1 MTDTRRGRPATVGS
15 VARVARRANVAV
27 AAALASVLTAAPLA
41 TLPAQGYFGQNHVQY
56 DQFEWRV
63 LETEH
68 FQVHFYQGLEE
79 TARIAGQMAERTYA
93 RLSRVLGHEFRE
105 KKPIIVFGSR
115 TDFAQNNIFGD
126 LGEGTGGVTDW
137 LRQRNTLYFIGD
149 YGEFEHILAHEMV
162 HVFQYDIF
170 SRGRAGANMQA
181 LARVQPP
188 LWYMEGMAE
197 YLSVG
202 PHHPHTDAVIRDA
215 ALNGKIPTIEQMTR
229 RPDLYFPYRY
239 GESLWEYI
247 GSKWGDRTIG
257 AIMNAVPAIGIERAV
272 RRELGLS
279 LEELGD
285 EWREAMQ
292 VAHLPLVAERRRA
305 RHYAE
310 PLLTERRTGGAVPIY
325 VAPSLSPDGDRIAYL
340 STGNF
345 FRAEVFLDL
354 YLADTKTGK
363 RIARLTK
370 SVLDP
375 DYEEL
380 RAAYSQSAF
389 SPDGQLLAFTTQS
402 RGKDVLELIDVKRRK
417 RVRRF
422 EGLPLEQMIGPT
434 FSPDG
439 QRIAFVGTQGSRSDL
454 YVINVDGTGL
464 RRLTNDLTGDA
475 QPSWSPDGRHIAFAS
490 ERGPQTDV
498 DVLRFGKW
506 RISVLDVETGA
517 VEVLPGQAGHNRNPQ
532 WSPDSRSIAYV
543 SDRTGIPN
551 IFLYEVAEREH
562 YQLTDVF
569 SAVSS
574 FTDQSPAISW
584 ARRADKLAFVYFENG
599 DYSVWWINNPRRHK
613 GAPFRP
619 TPATTVASAATPAVA
634 PSVAPALVDS
644 VAAGADSVAAV
655 TDAHA
660 ARSDSVITSTL
671 SAVGRRDSL
680 AAEPRDTTP
689 LDATVRGT
697 SARDTAHVE
706 RSVLL
711 DSLPE
716 RLSVY
721 RGAAGIRAANAPVAG
736 EGGPAGVSVAA
747 LLDSAALA
755 LPDTSSFRI
764 YDYRA
769 GFTPE
774 YISQPSIG
782 YAQDNF
788 GKGMYG
794 GTAVVLSDLLGN
806 HRLIFAGAING
817 RISEAQLYAAYAN
830 FARRL
835 QYVASVSQT
844 PYFVWGG
851 GTQQVLANGDY
862 LLTSNIHRY
871 IFREASAAAVIPR
884 DRFTRFELGAR
895 LSHIGI
901 TTLEVQEVIDG
912 MGFFLKGYGTAL
924 HEGESAALV
933 APYVAYVSDNALLGY
948 TSPILGRRFRFQ
960 VSPVVG
966 GWQWTEILAD
976 YRRYDPILFNLLT
989 VATRVR
995 ASARIGRDEGRLSD
1009 YLYPEYIRGYD
1020 RELYNQQS
1028 CIGAQASQCVDFNEL
1043 RGSRIANANAEL
1055 RFPVVRRLDLGFLPI
1070 SLPPVDGHLFYDA
1083 AVAWRD
1089 GQRVVLSRAQSD
1101 DPAVRSI
1108 LTSWGAGV
1116 RFNLFG
1122 LAILRLDYAIPLAQ
1136 PGHKGHWTWMLGNYG
1151 F

>member
-1 MTDTRRGRPATVGS
+1 MIATRCRLAT
-15 VARVARRANVAV
+15 ALAV
-27 AAALASVLTAAPLA
+27 AAALVAAPA
-41 TLPAQGYFGQNHVQY
+41 AQLPAQGYFGQNHVQY
-56 DQFEWRV
+56 DRFDWKV

-149 YGEFEHILAHEMV
+149 YGEFDHILAHEMV

-202 PHHPHTDAVIRDA
+202 PDHPHTDAVIRDA

-229 RPDLYFPYRY
+229 RPDLYFPYRF
-239 GESLWEYI
+239 GEALWEYV
-247 GSKWGDRTIG
+247 GDRWGDRVIG

-292 VAHLPLVAERRRA
+292 VAHLPQVAERRRA

-310 PLLTERRTGGAVPIY
+310 PLLTEKRTGGAVPIY
-325 VAPSLSPDGDRIAYL
+325 IAPSLSPDGDRVAYL

-354 YLADTKTGK
+354 YLADTRTGK
-363 RIARLTK
+363 RVARLTK
-370 SVLDP
+370 SVLNP
-375 DYEEL
+375 EYEEL
-380 RAAYSQSAF
+380 RTAYSQSAF
-389 SPDGQLLAFTTQS
+389 SPDGKTIAFTAQS
-402 RGKDVLELIDVKRRK
+402 KGKDVLEIMDVKRRK
-417 RVRRF
+417 RVRRLDQ
-422 EGLPLEQMIGPT
+422 LPFEQMIGPT

-439 QRIAFVGTQGSRSDL
+439 RQIAFVGTQGSRSDL
-454 YVINVDGTGL
+454 YIVGVDGTGL
-464 RRLTNDLTGDA
+464 RRLTNDVTGDA
-475 QPSWSPDGRHIAFAS
+475 QPSWSPDGRFIAFAS

-498 DVLRFGKW
+498 ELLRFGKW
-506 RISVLDVETGA
+506 RISVLDVQTGA
-517 VEVLPGQAGHNRNPQ
+517 IEVLPGQEGHNRNPQ

-543 SDRTGIPN
+543 SDRTGISN
-551 IFLYEVAEREH
+551 VFLYEVAEREH

-574 FTDQSPAISW
+574 FTAQSPAISW
-584 ARRADKLAFVYFENG
+584 ARNADKLAFVYYEDG
-599 DYSVWWINNPRRHK
+599 DYSVWWIDNPRRLK
-613 GAPFRP
+613 GAPSRAQP
-619 TPATTVASAATPAVA
+619 TVLAAADGATPADAQVDSLAARADSLSAVRGVLVA
-634 PSVAPALVDS
+634 AVDS
-644 VAAGADSVAAV
+644 VAADSSVLGVDVASAVADSTVA
-655 TDAHA
+655 TEH
-660 ARSDSVITSTL
+660 
-671 SAVGRRDSL
+671 
-680 AAEPRDTTP
+680 
-689 LDATVRGT
+689 
-697 SARDTAHVE
+697 

-711 DSLPE
+711 DSMPE

-721 RGAAGIRAANAPVAG
+721 RSAEGIRASATPLAG
-736 EGGPAGVSVAA
+736 EAGVTGVSVAA
-747 LLDSAALA
+747 LLDSADLA
-755 LPDTSSFRI
+755 LPDPSTFRV

-774 YISQPSIG
+774 YVSQPSIG

-788 GKGMYG
+788 GRGMYG
-794 GTAVVLSDLLGN
+794 GTAIVLSDLLGN
-806 HRLIFAGAING
+806 QRLILAGSING

-830 FARRL
+830 FSRRL
-835 QYVASVSQT
+835 QYVTSLSQT

-851 GTQQVLANGDY
+851 GSQQLLDNGDVMIR
-862 LLTSNIHRY
+862 SNIHRY
-871 IFREASAAAVIPR
+871 IFREASATAMLPR

-901 TTLEVQEVIDG
+901 TTLEIQEVVDG
-912 MGFFLKGYGTAL
+912 RSFFLKGYGTQL
-924 HEGESAALV
+924 HEGESATLV
-933 APYVAYVSDNALLGY
+933 APYVAYVSDKALLGY
-948 TSPILGRRFRFQ
+948 TSPILGRRFRLQ
-960 VSPVVG
+960 VQPVMG
-966 GWQWTEILAD
+966 GWQWTELLAD

-989 VATRVR
+989 VATRAR
-995 ASARIGRDEGRLSD
+995 ASARIGRDEGRIAD
-1009 YLYPEYIRGYD
+1009 YLFPEYIRGYD
-1020 RELYNQQS
+1020 RELYYRNQ
-1028 CIGAQASQCVDFNEL
+1028 CGIDALAGCVDFNSL
-1043 RGSRIANANAEL
+1043 RGTRIVNANAEL

-1070 SLPPVDGHLFYDA
+1070 SLPPVDGHVFYDA
-1083 AVAWRD
+1083 AVAWSA
-1089 GQRVVLSRAQSD
+1089 GQRVEFSTVMGD
-1101 DPAVRSI
+1101 DPDVRSI
-1108 LTSWGAGV
+1108 LTSWGVGM

-1122 LAILRLDYAIPLAQ
+1122 LAILRVDYAIPLAE
-1136 PGHKGHWTWMLGNYG
+1136 PGRKGYWTWMLGDYG

>member
-1 MTDTRRGRPATVGS
+1 MTATRW
-15 VARVARRANVAV
+15 RRAAAV
-27 AAALASVLTAAPLA
+27 ALVAALAAVPAGR
-41 TLPAQGYFGQNHVQY
+41 LPAQGYFGQNQVQY
-56 DQFEWRV
+56 DRFDWKV

-170 SRGRAGANMQA
+170 SRGRAGANVQA

-202 PHHPHTDAVIRDA
+202 PDHPHTDAVIRDA
-215 ALNGKIPTIEQMTR
+215 ALNGKIPSIEEMTR
-229 RPDLYFPYRY
+229 RPDLYFPYRF
-239 GESLWEYI
+239 GEALWEYV
-247 GSKWGDRTIG
+247 GSRWGDRVIG
-257 AIMNAVPAIGIERAV
+257 AIMNAVPSIGIERAV

-279 LEELGD
+279 LEELGE

-292 VAHLPLVAERRRA
+292 VAHLPQVAERKRA
-305 RHYAE
+305 RHYSE
-310 PLLTERRTGGAVPIY
+310 PLLTEKRTGGAFPIY
-325 VAPSLSPDGDRIAYL
+325 IAPSLSPDGDRIAYL

-354 YLADTKTGK
+354 YLADTKSGK
-363 RIARLTK
+363 RLARLTK
-370 SVLDP
+370 SVLNP
-375 DYEEL
+375 EYEEL
-380 RAAYSQSAF
+380 RSAYSQSAF
-389 SPDGQLLAFTTQS
+389 SPDGKTIAFTAQS
-402 RGKDVLELIDVKRRK
+402 RGKDVIEILDVRRRR
-417 RVRRF
+417 RVRRLD
-422 EGLPLEQMIGPT
+422 GLPFEQMIGPT

-439 QRIAFVGTQGSRSDL
+439 KRIAFVGTQGSRSDL
-454 YVINVDGTGL
+454 YVIGIDGTGL

-517 VEVLPGQAGHNRNPQ
+517 VEVLPGQEGHNRNPQ

-584 ARRADKLAFVYFENG
+584 ARNVDRLAFVYYEDG
-599 DYSVWWINNPRRHK
+599 DYSVWWINNPRRLK
-613 GAPFRP
+613 EAPFRP
-619 TPATTVASAATPAVA
+619 EPAMVAAAAADTVPPAAGRTDDSATIPAPADSLLARADSLPADSPAAADDSAAT
-634 PSVAPALVDS
+634 DS
-644 VAAGADSVAAV
+644 
-655 TDAHA
+655 
-660 ARSDSVITSTL
+660 
-671 SAVGRRDSL
+671 
-680 AAEPRDTTP
+680 AE
-689 LDATVRGT
+689 LG
-697 SARDTAHVE
+697 

-711 DSLPE
+711 DSIPE

-721 RGAAGIRAANAPVAG
+721 RGAEGIRAADAPLAG
-736 EGGPAGVSVAA
+736 EAGGEGVSVAA
-747 LLDSAALA
+747 LLDSAGLA
-755 LPDTSSFRI
+755 LPDTSSFRV

-774 YISQPSIG
+774 YVSQPSIG

-788 GKGMYG
+788 GRGMYG

-806 HRLIFAGAING
+806 HRLVLAGAING
-817 RISEAQLYAAYAN
+817 RLSEAQLYAAYAN
-830 FARRL
+830 FSRRL
-835 QYVASVSQT
+835 QYVTSIAQT

-851 GTQQVLANGDY
+851 GAQERLENGDV

-871 IFREASAAAVIPR
+871 IFREASATAIVPR

-901 TTLEVQEVIDG
+901 TTLEVQEVLDG
-912 MGFFLKGYGTAL
+912 RGYFTKDFTTQL
-924 HEGESAALV
+924 HEGESATLV

-966 GWQWTEILAD
+966 GWQWTELLAD

-995 ASARIGRDEGRLSD
+995 ASARIGRDEDQIPD
-1009 YLYPEYIRGYD
+1009 YLFPEYIRGYD
-1020 RELYNQQS
+1020 RELYRRNS
-1028 CIGAQASQCVDFNEL
+1028 CLGENVGCVDFNEL
-1043 RGSRIANANAEL
+1043 RGSRIAHANAEL

-1070 SLPPVDGHLFYDA
+1070 SLPPVDGHVFYDA
-1083 AVAWRD
+1083 AVAWSD
-1089 GQRVVLSRAQSD
+1089 GQRVAFTRAQSD
-1101 DPAVRSI
+1101 NPAVRSI
-1108 LTSWGAGV
+1108 LTSWGAGM

-1122 LAILRLDYAIPLAQ
+1122 LAILRVDYAIPLAQ
-1136 PGHKGHWTWMLGNYG
+1136 PGQKGYWTWMLGDYG